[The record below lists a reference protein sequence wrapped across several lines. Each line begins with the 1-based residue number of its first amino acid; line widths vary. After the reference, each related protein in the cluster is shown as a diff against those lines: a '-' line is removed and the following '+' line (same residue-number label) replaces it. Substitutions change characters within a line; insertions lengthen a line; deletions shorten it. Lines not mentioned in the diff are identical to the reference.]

1 MSPIADTAKISPG
14 FPQLANSTAA
24 IVVIME
30 FFILLGFNF
39 NVPVA
44 VYVKT
49 QASAFLHHLL
59 GPVAQKKFLFLEVN
73 QFFFAADD
81 GAKGCR
87 HLESDQQ
94 KDQAPNG
101 EVARIGHS

>member
-1 MSPIADTAKISPG
+1 MR
-14 FPQLANSTAA
+14 QAA
-24 IVVIME
+24 LVGIME
-30 FFILLGFNF
+30 FFILLGFN
-39 NVPVA
+39 VPVTG
-44 VYVKT
+44 YVKT

-59 GPVAQKKFLFLEVN
+59 GPVAQKKFLFLEVD
-73 QFFFAADD
+73 QFFFATDD

>member
-1 MSPIADTAKISPG
+1 MR
-14 FPQLANSTAA
+14 QAA
-24 IVVIME
+24 LVGIME

-59 GPVAQKKFLFLEVN
+59 GPVAQKKFLFLEV
-73 QFFFAADD
+73 
-81 GAKGCR
+81 
-87 HLESDQQ
+87 E
-94 KDQAPNG
+94 
-101 EVARIGHS
+101 

>member
-1 MSPIADTAKISPG
+1 MR
-14 FPQLANSTAA
+14 QAA
-24 IVVIME
+24 LVGIME

-44 VYVKT
+44 VYVKA

-59 GPVAQKKFLFLEVN
+59 GPVAQKKFLFLEID